1 MADIRECDASCEE
14 LDASPYAPLNAVIE
28 GEYAEIHL
36 RRGNVAGDAKQRPPS
51 LAAISLSGGGIRSAT
66 FCLGLL
72 QALANRG
79 VLPVFDYLS
88 TVSGGGYCGGWWSAW
103 LARPERLP
111 NELFPPQERLE
122 TERHEVRRAREQ
134 HRADEPEKHVSDS
147 AMSAGVDPIHHLRL
161 FSNFLTP
168 RKGLLSADTW
178 RAVAVI
184 GRNLLLT
191 WLILL
196 PMMLVAI
203 MIGQSY
209 FALIPATAQG
219 FAHRADLHR
228 NVAPAVDDDSN
239 LAATDVAPEAV
250 HMGELRKRVVV
261 ALAIPIFFAIGIVLC
276 IALWMVANRKCWQL
290 RDIILVSLSGAGFA
304 ALSWLLLVVTERIR
318 PEEHFPPALVW
329 EILVA
334 ICALYALFFAAIVV
348 YHRRKHG
355 ARQGDTDFW
364 KNVLVKM
371 QTSLT
376 MYAVFLSAI
385 LLFAGFGHELID
397 YLLYDTTVKQSIASA
412 IVRGGGWTGILM
424 TLAGAVYTA
433 LKASPTGGDD
443 KRHDAKPSL
452 VNRLIFAVVPVA
464 LLLVLGMLLAWVG
477 HRLYTTVYDQTQDIR
492 ALGVGAVV
500 SAFLF
505 LAFALY
511 EFRPPSRLQMLGLAV
526 VWLLIA
532 AGVQLI
538 PEQLLRDHLIAIT
551 AGCGVFLLLAM
562 GARGLHGRRSAAVVA
577 VSAVI
582 AIAAAWAAGRW
593 LRGAEQLDIGVLPRL
608 AAAGFGLSITL
619 FLFELIWGEGENVR
633 SYVLMAIGFAIFGLL
648 AIAACLPLP
657 HSLRALAMVSVI
669 ATILGWILALGWL
682 ADPNALTIH
691 GFYKSRLVR
700 AYMGASNRARG
711 QAHAAEITDA
721 VPGDDVPLQALAN
734 CKQGAPYHLINTTL
748 NLVGGHDLATAQ
760 RSSDYFVMS
769 KLYCG
774 SLRTGYRPTD
784 RYMCGTMSLGTA
796 VSVSGAAASPNMG
809 AQTPSAAL
817 AMLLT
822 LFNVRLGYWA
832 PTPNKS
838 YWRSGAARLWPVYT
852 FQELLSQTTDLLP
865 FCYLTDGG
873 HFDNTGVYSLIER
886 GCRYIL
892 FADCGAD
899 PTPCFTDLGD
909 LIRKV
914 RIDFGTEIK
923 LDLSRFHPEFTTHF
937 IVGDIRYSDEH
948 AKSLGLSDGERVGK
962 LVVVKPNLALDPE
975 LTVDV
980 RQYGFENSA
989 FPQQTT
995 ADQWYDEAQFESY
1008 RRLGQTT
1015 GELVAKHLDGAV
1027 PRSAAEFFE
1036 PL

>member
-1 MADIRECDASCEE
+1 
-14 LDASPYAPLNAVIE
+14 
-28 GEYAEIHL
+28 
-36 RRGNVAGDAKQRPPS
+36 
-51 LAAISLSGGGIRSAT
+51 
-66 FCLGLL
+66 
-72 QALANRG
+72 
-79 VLPVFDYLS
+79 
-88 TVSGGGYCGGWWSAW
+88 
-103 LARPERLP
+103 
-111 NELFPPQERLE
+111 
-122 TERHEVRRAREQ
+122 
-134 HRADEPEKHVSDS
+134 EPEKHVSDS

-184 GRNLLLT
+184 GRNLVLT
-191 WLILL
+191 WLVLL

-203 MIGQSY
+203 MAGQSY
-209 FALIPATAQG
+209 FALNPITAQG
-219 FAHRADLHR
+219 FTHRADLHR
-228 NVAPAVDDDSN
+228 DVAPAATDDSN
-239 LAATDVAPEAV
+239 LAASAAPEPV
-250 HMGELRKRVVV
+250 HANELRKRLFV
-261 ALAIPIFFAIGIVLC
+261 ALAIPLLFVIGIVFC
-276 IALWMVANRKCWQL
+276 VTLWMLANRKCWHL
-290 RDIILVSLSGAGFA
+290 REIVLVSLSGAGFA
-304 ALSWLLLVVTERIR
+304 ALTWLLLVVTERIR
-318 PEEHFPPALVW
+318 PDESYPPALVW
-329 EILVA
+329 EALAA
-334 ICALYALFFAAIVV
+334 ICLLYAVFFVIVV
-348 YHRRKHG
+348 AYHRRKHG
-355 ARQGDTDFW
+355 AKQGDTDYW
-364 KNVLVKM
+364 KNVLVRI
-371 QTSLT
+371 QTGLT
-376 MYAVFLSAI
+376 MYAVFVSAI

-397 YLLYDTTVKQSIASA
+397 YLLYDTTVQQSITSA

-433 LKASPTGGDD
+433 LKGSPTGGDD

-452 VNRLIFAVVPVA
+452 LNRLIFAVVPIA
-464 LLLVLGMLLAWVG
+464 LLLVLGMVLAWIG
-477 HRLYTTVYDQTQDIR
+477 HRLYTTVYDQVADIR
-492 ALGVGAVV
+492 LIGIGAIV

-511 EFRPPSRLQMLGLAV
+511 EFRPPSRLQMLGLTV
-526 VWLLIA
+526 IWLLIA
-532 AGVQLI
+532 VGVQLL
-538 PEQLLRDHLIAIT
+538 PEEVLRDHLIAIA
-551 AGCGVFLLLAM
+551 AGCGAFLLLAM
-562 GARGLHGRRSAAVVA
+562 GARGLHGRRSVVA
-577 VSAVI
+577 VVVSA
-582 AIAAAWAAGRW
+582 AAGLAVAWAAGRW
-593 LRGAEQLDIGVLPRL
+593 LQGGAQLDIGVLPRL
-608 AAAGFGLSITL
+608 VVAGFGLSVTL

-633 SYVLMAIGFAIFGLL
+633 SYALMAIGFAIFGLM
-648 AIAACLPLP
+648 AVAACLPLP
-657 HSLRALAMVSVI
+657 HSLRALAMLGVI
-669 ATILGWILALGWL
+669 ATLLGWILSLGWL

-700 AYMGASNRARG
+700 AYMGASNFARG
-711 QAHAAEITDA
+711 QAHASEITDA
-721 VPGDDVPLQALAN
+721 VPGDDVPLVALAN
-734 CKQGAPYHLINTTL
+734 CRQGAPYHLINTTL
-748 NLVGGHDLATAQ
+748 NLVGGQDLATAQ

-774 SLRTGYRPTD
+774 SLRTGYRPTEQ
-784 RYMCGTMSLGTA
+784 YMCGAMSLGTA

-809 AQTPSAAL
+809 GQTPSAAL

-838 YWRSGAARLWPVYT
+838 YWRSAAARLWPVYT

-873 HFDNTGVYSLIER
+873 HFDNSGVYSLIER

-914 RIDFGTEIK
+914 RIDFGTEIRI
-923 LDLSRFHPEFTTHF
+923 DLSNFHPQFSTHF

-1008 RRLGQTT
+1008 RRLGYTS
-1015 GELVAKHLDGAV
+1015 GNLAAKHLDGAR
-1027 PRSAAEFFE
+1027 PQNAGEFFE

>member
-1 MADIRECDASCEE
+1 MAG
-14 LDASPYAPLNAVIE
+14 L
-28 GEYAEIHL
+28 
-36 RRGNVAGDAKQRPPS
+36 
-51 LAAISLSGGGIRSAT
+51 SLSGGGIRSAT

-72 QALANRG
+72 QALAHRG

-103 LARPERLP
+103 LSRPERLP
-111 NELFPPQERLE
+111 GETFPPPERLE

-134 HRADEPEKHVSDS
+134 HREGESERHVSDS

-184 GRNLLLT
+184 GRNLVLT

-209 FALIPATAQG
+209 FALNPITAQG
-219 FAHRADLHR
+219 FTHRADLHR
-228 NVAPAVDDDSN
+228 DVRPTTADDTPGAS
-239 LAATDVAPEAV
+239 AIEAEPV
-250 HMGELRKRVVV
+250 RTAELRTRLFV
-261 ALAIPIFFAIGIVLC
+261 ALAIPALFVVGIVFC
-276 IALWMVANRKCWQL
+276 IALWMLANRKCWHL
-290 RDIILVSLSGAGFA
+290 REIILVSLSGAGFA
-304 ALSWLLLVVTERIR
+304 ALTWLLLVVTERIR
-318 PEEHFPPALVW
+318 PNDSPPFPPAMVW
-329 EILVA
+329 EVLA
-334 ICALYALFFAAIVV
+334 CLCAAYALFFVFVV
-348 YHRRKHG
+348 VHERRAHG
-355 ARQGDTDFW
+355 AKQTDTDFW
-364 KNVLVKM
+364 KNVLVKI

-376 MYAVFLSAI
+376 MYAVFISGI
-385 LLFAGFGHELID
+385 LLFAGFGHEVID
-397 YLLYDTTVKQSIASA
+397 YLLYDTTLHASA
-412 IVRGGGWTGILM
+412 MAAVVRAGGWGGILA
-424 TLAGAVYTA
+424 TLAGAAYTA
-433 LKASPTGGDD
+433 IKGSPTGGDD

-452 VNRLIFAVVPVA
+452 VNRLIFAVIPVA
-464 LLLVLGMLLAWVG
+464 LLFVLGLVLAWIG
-477 HRLYTTVYDQTQDIR
+477 HRLYTTVYDRTGDIQ
-492 ALGVGAVV
+492 ALGLGAIL
-500 SAFLF
+500 SGFLF
-505 LAFALY
+505 LSFALY
-511 EFRPPSRLQMLGLAV
+511 EFRPPSRLQMLGLVV

-532 AGVQLI
+532 LGVQLL
-538 PEQLLRDHLIAIT
+538 PEQTWRDHLISIT

-562 GARGLHGRRSAAVVA
+562 GARGLRGRRSIAAVV
-577 VSAVI
+577 VSAVV
-582 AIAAAWAAGRW
+582 AIAAAWAAERW
-593 LRGAEQLDIGVLPRL
+593 LHPSEQLDIGTLPRL
-608 AAAGFGLSITL
+608 VMIGFGLSITL

-633 SYVLMAIGFAIFGLL
+633 SYALMAIGFSIFGLM

-657 HSLRALAMVSVI
+657 HSLRALAMIGVI
-669 ATILGWILALGWL
+669 ATVLGWILSLGWM

-700 AYMGASNRARG
+700 AYMGASNLARG
-711 QAHAAEITDA
+711 QAHEAEITDA
-721 VPGDDVPLQALAN
+721 VPGDDVPLRSLSN
-734 CKQGAPYHLINTTL
+734 CRQGAPYHLINTTL

-784 RYMCGTMSLGTA
+784 QYMCGTLSLGTA

-822 LFNVRLGYWA
+822 LFNVRLGFWS

-923 LDLSRFHPEFTTHF
+923 LDLQKFYPEFSVHF
-937 IVGDIRYSDEH
+937 IVGEIHYAKAH
-948 AKSLGLSDGERVGK
+948 ADSLGLPEEERVGK
-962 LVVVKPNLALDPE
+962 IVVVKPNLALDAE

-1008 RRLGQTT
+1008 RRLGEIS
-1015 GELVAKHLDGAV
+1015 GE
-1027 PRSAAEFFE
+1027 SAAEE
-1036 PL
+1036 I